1 MLTQSPVR
9 EELEAVLALVMRAVT
24 LLLVLIDVFLDHE
37 LAAVVASNLLFARS
51 LAL

>member
-9 EELEAVLALVMRAVT
+9 EELEAVLTLVMGAVT
-24 LLLVLIDVFLDHE
+24 LLLVLIDVLLDHE
-37 LAAVVASNLLFARS
+37 LTAFVASTLLFARS